1 MELGHF
7 DKDFV
12 ENSEKETLLGNI
24 LVLFLLDILK
34 TTFLI
39 ENLTQ
44 RWTQSGPFFKKSAH
58 FFSMFKQVG
67 EASLLPSNCAVVSA
81 AEYASISLNMPK
93 YPWKCLNKLFWLS

>member
-12 ENSEKETLLGNI
+12 ENSEKETLLGN
-24 LVLFLLDILK
+24 ILK

-58 FFSMFKQVG
+58 FFSIFKQVG

-93 YPWKCLNKLFWLS
+93 YP